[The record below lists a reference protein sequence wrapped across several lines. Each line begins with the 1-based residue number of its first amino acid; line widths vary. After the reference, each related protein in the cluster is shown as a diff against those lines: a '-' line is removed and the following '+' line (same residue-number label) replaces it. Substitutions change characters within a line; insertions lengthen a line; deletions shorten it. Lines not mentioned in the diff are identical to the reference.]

1 MLLLTC
7 IYQICEL
14 WIWFSDFLVQIS
26 LSNLSWKYL
35 ENIKSWKGANNF
47 EESCKFW
54 TTISN
59 LVIGS
64 AATAGQMSTK
74 VKQTQVWQSRKWSGR
89 GWSSTSIKGW
99 GWCSALSKEAN
110 MEPLKER
117 SSNFLQPGGPS
128 ERNRRKSFS
137 EGGLQ
142 PFPRRKSYV
151 VMMRKLQLCLI
162 LTIYQGGSWGQPGAS
177 WWWRGRRQTEEL
189 GWRRRRCHCSPWRRS
204 WLWWRWPTSRRF
216 LSNIHTCSQGPV
228 EESAK
233 KHTSRIRRGSLLTI
247 GSDVDSQ
254 PEKEAK
260 KLKEQV
266 EVIQV
271 QSSAQQVPVPDL
283 LTGISFDTQPYP
295 IQFWKSSGSG

>member
-1 MLLLTC
+1 MEIFGKYKKLDRSKQLRRKL
-7 IYQICEL
+7 QIL
-14 WIWFSDFLVQIS
+14 
-26 LSNLSWKYL
+26 N
-35 ENIKSWKGANNF
+35 NNF
-47 EESCKFW
+47 
-54 TTISN
+54 
-59 LVIGS
+59 
-64 AATAGQMSTK
+64 
-74 VKQTQVWQSRKWSGR
+74 QSRYRLGCHRWPDVNKSKAD
-89 GWSSTSIKGW
+89 TSLAVQEVVGARMVFKFNIKGW

-189 GWRRRRCHCSPWRRS
+189 GWRRRRCRCSPWRRS
-204 WLWWRWPTSRRF
+204 WLWWWWPTSGRF

-233 KHTSRIRRGSLLTI
+233 KHTSRIRRGSLLTM

-283 LTGISFDTQPYP
+283 LTSISFDTRLYP
-295 IQFWKSSGSG
+295 IQFWKSSCSR